1 LILEKGGGEK
11 AKKRGFPR
19 DSFITWELVVVE
31 TGEERRGDPRGEGG
45 IPCVTEHPGLG
56 AFPISDI
63 AKRFY
68 ISARIQTNLK
78 DNFTNLSAV

>member
-1 LILEKGGGEK
+1 MSVASALSDARPLANNLGGL
-11 AKKRGFPR
+11 ARHIF
-19 DSFITWELVVVE
+19 LL
-31 TGEERRGDPRGEGG
+31 

-68 ISARIQTNLK
+68 ISARIQTNIK
-78 DNFTNLSAV
+78 DNFTNLSAL

>member
-31 TGEERRGDPRGEGG
+31 TGEERRETPGGKGG
-45 IPCVTEHPGLG
+45 IWQGLSSHTHTHTHTH
-56 AFPISDI
+56 IHKNI
-63 AKRFY
+63 
-68 ISARIQTNLK
+68 
-78 DNFTNLSAV
+78 